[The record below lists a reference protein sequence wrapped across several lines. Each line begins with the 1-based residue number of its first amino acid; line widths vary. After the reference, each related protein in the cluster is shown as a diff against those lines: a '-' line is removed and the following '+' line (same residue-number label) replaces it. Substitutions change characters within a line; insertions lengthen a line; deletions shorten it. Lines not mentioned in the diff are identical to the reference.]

1 MEKFTFNTGREYS
14 AEGQIIDIYNIME
27 TTEYC
32 TILEKDGPV
41 TLILMHDKSRG
52 IPEHMLFCCSFADIT
67 EDKIMDRYDQ
77 YQYADISAIAD
88 KYGFDAYEIH
98 AQMYQLIKG

>member
-1 MEKFTFNTGREYS
+1 MEKFTFNTGRGYS

-32 TILEKDGPV
+32 PILEKDGSV

-52 IPEHMLFCCSFADIT
+52 IPEHMLFYCAFADIT
-67 EDKIMDRYDQ
+67 EDDIMDRYDK
-77 YQYADISAIAD
+77 YRYADIRAIAD
-88 KYGFDAYEIH
+88 KYELDASAIH
-98 AQMYQLIKG
+98 EQMYQLIKG